1 MFSQK
6 VPTAF
11 PRKRLAGQGAEAFQV
26 MFTKSLPNRA
36 RLDSFLPGWV
46 LICTPPTP
54 APAPARRAAHFYM
67 VPHPFADAGRIQA
80 SHLDPTFKH

>member
-1 MFSQK
+1 MFSRK

-11 PRKRLAGQGAEAFQV
+11 PRKRLAGQGVEAFQV
-26 MFTKSLPNRA
+26 MFTKNLPNRA

-46 LICTPPTP
+46 LICPP
-54 APAPARRAAHFYM
+54 AHARRAAHFYM
-67 VPHPFADAGRIQA
+67 VTHPFADAGRIQA